1 MYKSLKV
8 FAEYYVEDM
17 IEYRTRTILKFG
29 DSWDIIG
36 TIVMKNPGSAKP
48 FEKINKND
56 FDSIE
61 KHIYKGINL
70 DFWYEFKEDETIKRI
85 SNIFDGTYLK
95 KEKEL
100 NGIILIYN
108 LFNIRER
115 KIVEAVKKANTSN
128 SVHLL
133 PNLTELLQ
141 ISKNKPIYLGFHFE
155 YTDKLNKH
163 QSQIELFAKELFA
176 HVKNSQFMYL
186 KDKMIENEFYHPLSP
201 KISSVKSL
209 QTLER
214 FYEKMNY

>member
-1 MYKSLKV
+1 MYNSLKV
-8 FAEYYVEDM
+8 FAEYFVEDK

-36 TIVMKNPGSAKP
+36 TIVMKNPGSAQPSERIDKKE
-48 FEKINKND
+48 FENVESIFNDIN
-56 FDSIE
+56 FDS
-61 KHIYKGINL
+61 
-70 DFWYEFKEDETIKRI
+70 WYEFKEDKTIMRI

-133 PNLTELLQ
+133 PNLAELLQ

-176 HVKNSQFMYL
+176 HVKKSQFMYL
-186 KDKMIENEFYHPLSP
+186 KDKMIDNEFYHPLSP
-201 KISSVKSL
+201 KITSVKSL
-209 QTLER
+209 QTLKR
-214 FYEKMNY
+214 FYEKMNS